1 MWTTCWQWR
10 IHLRHNLLDRPLRV
24 GVVST
29 WRGLICVKESG
40 YVPPC
45 TVQASICIVLVL
57 VEHDG
62 AEAGALVE
70 RPDGGVERRLIVGLV
85 RELGN
90 ASHPLVDG
98 ARVASR
104 PHSHEAGVVRET
116 VQHRRQVRRQQHRL
130 QPPASIICH
139 SVSY

>member
-1 MWTTCWQWR
+1 M
-10 IHLRHNLLDRPLRV
+10 
-24 GVVST
+24 
-29 WRGLICVKESG
+29 
-40 YVPPC
+40 PPC